1 MFCIEVAMPRRV
13 IYHCKKY
20 YMTQDT
26 PFLINI
32 SHKPHLHPPSTI
44 SFQFKKTPQT
54 LNQSASLPFPST
66 MSPATDLP
74 TLPVPN
80 PTRSFWH
87 TTHPNPLVH
96 HRTTTDLPTRAS
108 VIIIG
113 SGITSVFAARELI
126 ASGVTEVV
134 VLEARDICS
143 GATGRVSPMTKPIN
157 SLFTY
162 SFSFTEICALCNSM

>member
-1 MFCIEVAMPRRV
+1 
-13 IYHCKKY
+13 
-20 YMTQDT
+20 
-26 PFLINI
+26 
-32 SHKPHLHPPSTI
+32 
-44 SFQFKKTPQT
+44 
-54 LNQSASLPFPST
+54 

-113 SGITSVFAARELI
+113 SGITGVFAARELI

-143 GATGRVSPMTKPIN
+143 GATGRVSLMTKSIN
-157 SLFTY
+157 SLFT
-162 SFSFTEICALCNSM
+162 